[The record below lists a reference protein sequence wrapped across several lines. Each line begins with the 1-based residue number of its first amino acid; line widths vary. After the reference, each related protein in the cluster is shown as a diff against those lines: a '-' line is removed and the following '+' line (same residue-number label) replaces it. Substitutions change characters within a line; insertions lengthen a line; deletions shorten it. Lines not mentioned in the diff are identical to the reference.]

1 MIITYIPNIIFT
13 SLLIFSIWFFRRNVL
28 LLKRNILLGRD
39 IDRSDQKKKRWLK
52 MLRVSVGQSKM
63 INRPIAG
70 IFHVVIYAG
79 FIIMNIEL
87 LEIITD
93 GILGTHRVFAASL
106 GSFYN
111 FIISVFEIFAA
122 LIILAVVVFWAR
134 RNILKLK
141 RFLKPEMGGWPKKDA
156 NLILYFELILMT
168 LFLLMNV
175 TDSLLQN
182 ADYPGY
188 IKAGAFPVSSFLIP
202 LFDSFNVESLFILE
216 RIFWWSHIIGIFI
229 FLNYLYYSKHL
240 HIILAFPNTYFSN
253 LKPNGYMKNNEL
265 VTREVKLMLDPNANQ
280 YESNSPGEI
289 TDKFGASDANDLTW
303 IQLLNAYTCTE
314 CGRCT
319 AECPANQT
327 GKKLSPRKIM
337 MDTRDRIEE
346 IGRNINGKGKINNDG
361 KQLIGDYISHEEIW
375 ACTSCNACVE
385 ACPIDIDPLSIIMD
399 LRQYLVMENSA
410 APNDL
415 NNMIGNI
422 ENNGAPWPFS
432 NQDRVLWAKEN

>member
-70 IFHVVIYAG
+70 IFHIVIYAG

-106 GSFYN
+106 GSFYS

-202 LFDSFNVESLFILE
+202 LFDSFNLESLFILE

-280 YESNSPGEI
+280 YESNSSSEM

-303 IQLLNAYTCTE
+303 VQLLNAYTCTE

-319 AECPANQT
+319 AECPASQT

-346 IGRNINGKGKINNDG
+346 IGRNINGEGKISNDG